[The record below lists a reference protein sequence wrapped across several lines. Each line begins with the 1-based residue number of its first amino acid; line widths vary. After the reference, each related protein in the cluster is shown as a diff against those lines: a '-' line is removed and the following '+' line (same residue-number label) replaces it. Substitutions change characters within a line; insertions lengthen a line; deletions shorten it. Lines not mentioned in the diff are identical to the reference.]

1 MEDHGQNPIDAV
13 QPVMSVE
20 DLIQMRTEV
29 ANVYI
34 SYEIA
39 DYISRLVMQPDIMI
53 RLSVVSTRHKG
64 IR

>member
-29 ANVYI
+29 AMYI
-34 SYEIA
+34 FLM
-39 DYISRLVMQPDIMI
+39 RLQITFPDW
-53 RLSVVSTRHKG
+53 
-64 IR
+64 